1 MDANWILIFMGLGF
15 ILLELLL
22 GVATGFD
29 LLLIGLSLTLGG
41 LTGIA
46 TSSEQIGVISSAIFT
61 VLYFLIGRKLIK
73 SKLSVLTTKTNIDN
87 LIGKIGVVIK
97 ADQIKIDTEIWRYKS
112 TDSLK
117 SGDKAK
123 VVAIE
128 GNTVEVVRSN

>member
-15 ILLELLL
+15 VLLELLL

-87 LIGKIGVVIK
+87 LIGKIGVVTK